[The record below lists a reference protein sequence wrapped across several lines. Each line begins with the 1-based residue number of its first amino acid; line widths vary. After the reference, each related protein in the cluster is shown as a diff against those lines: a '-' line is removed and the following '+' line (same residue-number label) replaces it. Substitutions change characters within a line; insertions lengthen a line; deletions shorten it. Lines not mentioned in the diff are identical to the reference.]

1 MFEAKKIQT
10 NWSQRSSCD
19 VGSLLHAFFHVE
31 LPVHSKSCAGH
42 GVWLEESDSE
52 VSSPRKPRHDVGQ
65 TARGAGGH
73 PQMTIGS
80 SESNGCR
87 DLNQS
92 KLIEN
97 RNPVGKCVDNFLIPS
112 FGTCWRTQGYEGQV
126 ATQTCNQHERD
137 ELRSVFSC
145 RRAGMF
151 HSWSCGIRSL
161 IATML

>member
-73 PQMTIGS
+73 PQMTT
-80 SESNGCR
+80 
-87 DLNQS
+87 
-92 KLIEN
+92 
-97 RNPVGKCVDNFLIPS
+97 VGNIV
-112 FGTCWRTQGYEGQV
+112 
-126 ATQTCNQHERD
+126 QT
-137 ELRSVFSC
+137 S
-145 RRAGMF
+145 
-151 HSWSCGIRSL
+151 
-161 IATML
+161 TMLPSGLQNNEGEEDMGFRD